1 MLAAE
6 GVIVMNSH
14 VKDVM
19 TRDVVSVRE
28 TAEYKEILAVLR
40 ELHVSAFPVLDAAD
54 RLVGVVSEA
63 DLLLKEVGQEAL
75 AGYLIVS
82 GRRGENAKAAGVTAA
97 ELMSKPP
104 VTIGPEDTVAGAARL
119 MHDRRVKRLPVVD
132 DAGRLVGIVSRVDVL
147 SVFDRPDDE
156 IRDQVREDIV
166 ETEFALDPDALDVT
180 VSSGIVTVTGRVESR
195 TLAAALIEAVQHA
208 EGVVD
213 VRDRLS
219 TSRQAQF
226 G

>member
-1 MLAAE
+1 
-6 GVIVMNSH
+6 MNSH

-19 TRDVVSVRE
+19 TRDVVSVRG
-28 TAEYKEILAVLR
+28 TAEYKEIVAAMR
-40 ELHVSAFPVLDAAD
+40 KLHISALPVLDEED

-82 GRRGENAKAAGVTAA
+82 GRRREHAKAAGVTAA

-147 SVFDRPDDE
+147 GVFDRPDDE
-156 IRDQVREDIV
+156 IRDQVIKEIV
-166 ETEFALDPDALDVT
+166 EAEFALAPDALDVT

-195 TLAAALIEAVQHA
+195 TLAPALVEAIRHA
-208 EGVVD
+208 EGVID

-219 TSRQAQF
+219 IPRQTKRS
-226 G
+226 

>member
-1 MLAAE
+1 
-6 GVIVMNSH
+6 
-14 VKDVM
+14 
-19 TRDVVSVRE
+19 
-28 TAEYKEILAVLR
+28 
-40 ELHVSAFPVLDAAD
+40 
-54 RLVGVVSEA
+54 LVGVVSEA

-156 IRDQVREDIV
+156 IRDQVIKDIV
-166 ETEFALDPDALDVT
+166 EAEFALEPDALEVT
-180 VSSGIVTVTGRVESR
+180 VSSGIVTVTGRVEGR

-226 G
+226 S